1 MADYIGQGRGTKIPM
16 FDHHAFPVE
25 IATLSPPTQTA
36 LSYADRQNLG
46 FAEWDGPWGGWI
58 LYSMKFPPG

>member
-1 MADYIGQGRGTKIPM
+1 M

-25 IATLSPPTQTA
+25 TATLSPPTQTA